1 MKFNEII
8 TDLRHRITI
17 GEFLPGQQL
26 PLRAELLKEYDT
38 SLGTIQKAV
47 NLLQS
52 EGFLT
57 NSGPNGT
64 RVAVD
69 SPHLFTVGV
78 VVPTKPDDDEHIWD
92 TFFQSFALAVEEY
105 LYHGGPFKFKFYY
118 GVERHSENS
127 AAYRELLEDIEC
139 RRIAG
144 SIVLQHVTLSDRML
158 NAVSTLP
165 AVVFSDRV
173 FDNPN
178 ITPLMIDFAG
188 IADFACRTLAAK
200 GKKRPAVIVN
210 TGKLMDFI
218 PQILQK
224 TGQNGLA
231 TSEAMIQGMCLCRE
245 ALPWCE
251 QLVKVLFA
259 GPPQDHP
266 DSMIVLNENFLNIIK
281 NSLRQIGHGDILI
294 VSHCNFPTRSASPSG
309 VLRVGNDNRSTLLR
323 ALDMLKVKHAA
334 NLPPVLLPVVDESQA
349 MKTFDWQHQNFLGEM
364 IADKYVR
371 G

>member
-1 MKFNEII
+1 MKFNEIV
-8 TDLRHRITI
+8 TDLRGRIAR
-17 GEFLPGQQL
+17 GEFLPGEQL

-47 NLLQS
+47 NLLQL

-57 NSGPNGT
+57 NGGPNGT
-64 RVAVD
+64 RVAAD
-69 SPHLFTVGV
+69 SPHLFTVGI
-78 VVPTKPDDDEHIWD
+78 VVPAKPDDEEQVWD
-92 TFFQSFALAVEEY
+92 TFFQAFALAVEEY

-127 AAYRELLEDIEC
+127 AVYRELLEDIEC

-144 SIVLQHVTLSDRML
+144 TIVLHHVTLSDRML

-165 AVVFSDRV
+165 TVVFSDRV
-173 FDNPN
+173 FDSPN
-178 ITPLMIDFAG
+178 IIPLMIDFAG

-218 PQILQK
+218 PHILQK
-224 TGQNGLA
+224 TAQNGLA
-231 TSEAMIQGMCLCRE
+231 TAEAMIQGMCLCRE

-259 GPPQDHP
+259 GPVKDHP
-266 DSMIVLNENFLNIIK
+266 DSMIVLNENFLGIVK
-281 NSLRQIGHGDILI
+281 NSLRQLGHGDILI
-294 VSHCNFPTRSASPSG
+294 VSHCNFPTRSVSPTG

-349 MKTFDWQHQNFLGEM
+349 VKTFDWHSPCFHRQM
-364 IADKYVR
+364 IADKCVR
-371 G
+371 